1 MHMSDLGLIKED
13 GVIKNVYLTIPKD
26 RPWLLCLFINIES
39 KKGSSFQYLLSHIN
53 LNKQTDDARER
64 LLNIIIK
71 LFKTYDVTN
80 LEDLKGRNIICLVD
94 GMIIKGVELVGEN
107 ND

>member
-1 MHMSDLGLIKED
+1 MNKDELVKEN
-13 GVIKNVYLTIPKD
+13 GIIKNVYLTIPKD
-26 RPWLLCLFINIES
+26 RPWLLCLFIDIES
-39 KKGSSFQYLLSHIN
+39 EKGGSFQYLLSHVNI
-53 LNKQTDDARER
+53 NKQTDDARKH
-64 LLNIIIK
+64 LVNIIIK

-80 LEDLKGRNIICLVD
+80 FEDLKNRKIICLVD